1 MKKVLV
7 ISYYFPPL
15 GMGGVQR
22 TAKFCKYLG
31 RFGYEPYVL
40 TSAPKSYY
48 AFDNSLLEELENN
61 NVKIFRTGEFNTN
74 SVRQIKFK
82 AESKRKLLSR
92 LVQVFLFPDTKILW
106 KSKAL
111 ELGREIIK
119 FNNID
124 LIYATAPPYTDFLIG
139 RELSEDFKLPLVID
153 YRDAWYDCP
162 YNYYATPVHKLIH
175 KKFENNVLKKA
186 GRIVTINEK
195 IKDLIESRYKTAK
208 EKGVEIITQ
217 GFDPEDIEKASAS
230 AEKLKSEKKRM
241 RFCYA
246 GSFFN
251 LMTPEYFLKALKIVF
266 EKIPEAKENIEA
278 YFIGLF
284 PEEHKQTVS
293 QFGLENNVVITGYKN
308 HLECI
313 SYELS
318 SDVLWMMIGKSDA
331 SDMISTGKLYE
342 YIGTGKPI
350 LACLPDG
357 VAKKSLEGYGAEMI
371 CEPDSP
377 EETAKCILHFYK
389 LHKEGNLPAGERG
402 FIENYSR
409 ISLTERLAKI
419 FSDILKGIKS

>member
-1 MKKVLV
+1 MNKKVLI

-48 AFDNSLLEELENN
+48 AFDDTLQEELHIN
-61 NVKIFRTGEFNTN
+61 NVKIFRTGGFEPQKEKYK
-74 SVRQIKFK
+74 QINFK
-82 AESKRKLLSR
+82 AESKRKLLSK
-92 LVQVFLFPDTKILW
+92 LAQVFLLPDTKILW

-111 ELGREIIK
+111 ELCREIIK

-124 LIYATAPPYTDFLIG
+124 LIFATAPPYTDFLIG
-139 RELSEDFKLPLVID
+139 KELSEEFKLPLVID

-175 KKFENNVLKKA
+175 KKLERGVLAKA
-186 GRIVTINEK
+186 NAIITINEK
-195 IKDLIESRYKTAK
+195 IKDLIESRYRIAK
-208 EKGVEIITQ
+208 QKGVKIITQ
-217 GFDPEDIEKASAS
+217 GFDPEDIEKATDIS
-230 AEKLKSEKKRM
+230 EKLKAEKKRM

-251 LMTPEYFLKALKIVF
+251 FMTPEYFLKAMKIVF
-266 EKIPEAKENIEA
+266 DKIPEAKENIEA

-284 PEEHKQTVS
+284 PEEHKKTTEQLNL
-293 QFGLENNVVITGYKN
+293 QNNIVTAGYKN
-308 HLECI
+308 HVECI

-318 SDVLWMMIGKSDA
+318 SDVLWLMIGRSEA

-342 YIGTGKPI
+342 YIATAKPI

-357 VAKKSLEGYGAEMI
+357 VAKKSLSGYGAELI

-377 EETAKCILHFYK
+377 EEISECILHFYK
-389 LHKEGNLPAGERG
+389 LYKEGNLPSGDSE
-402 FIENYSR
+402 FTEKYNR
-409 ISLTERLAKI
+409 IFLTRNLAKI
-419 FSDILKGIKS
+419 FDGLF

>member
-1 MKKVLV
+1 
-7 ISYYFPPL
+7 
-15 GMGGVQR
+15 MGGVQR

-48 AFDNSLLEELENN
+48 AFDNSLLEELESN
-61 NVKIFRTGEFNTN
+61 NVKIFRTGMPGTEIQKFKH
-74 SVRQIKFK
+74 IKFK
-82 AESKRKLLSR
+82 AESKRKLLSK
-92 LVQVFLFPDTKILW
+92 LVQVFLLPDTKILW

-162 YNYYATPVHKLIH
+162 YNYYATPVHKSFH
-175 KKFENNVLKKA
+175 KKFEKGVLNKA
-186 GRIVTINEK
+186 DKIITINER
-195 IKDLIESRYKTAK
+195 IKDIIETRYKIAK

-217 GFDPEDIEKASAS
+217 GYDPEDIEKAKDFS
-230 AEKLKSEKKRM
+230 EKLKAEKKRM

-251 LMTPEYFLKALKIVF
+251 LMTPEYFLKAMKIVF

-313 SYELS
+313 SYMLS
-318 SDVLWMMIGKSDA
+318 SDVLWLMIGRSDA

-350 LACLPDG
+350 LACLPEG

-371 CEPDSP
+371 CEPDSA
-377 EETAKCILHFYK
+377 EDISACIIHFYN
-389 LHKEGNLPAGERG
+389 LHKENKLPTGDRG
-402 FIENYSR
+402 FIEKYNR
-409 ISLTERLAKI
+409 IFLTEKLTEL
-419 FSDILKGIKS
+419 FNNIL

>member
-31 RFGYEPYVL
+31 SSGYEPYVL
-40 TSAPKSYY
+40 ATAPKSYY
-48 AFDNSLLEELENN
+48 AFDNTLLEELESND
-61 NVKIFRTGEFNTN
+61 VKIFRTGEYEGGKIK
-74 SVRQIKFK
+74 QIKFK
-82 AESKRKLLSR
+82 AEFKRKLLSK
-92 LVQVFLFPDTKILW
+92 LVQVFLLPDTKILW

-124 LIYATAPPYTDFLIG
+124 LIFATAPPYTDFLIG
-139 RELSEDFKLPLVID
+139 RELSEEFKLPLVID
-153 YRDAWYDCP
+153 YRDAWYDSP
-162 YNYYATPVHKLIH
+162 YNYYATPLHKLIH
-175 KKFENNVLKKA
+175 KKFEKDVLEKA
-186 GRIVTINEK
+186 GKIITINEK
-195 IKDLIESRYKTAK
+195 IKDLIESRYKIAK

-217 GFDPEDIEKASAS
+217 GFDPEDIEKANDT

-251 LMTPEYFLKALKIVF
+251 LMTPEYFLKAMKIVF
-266 EKIPEAKENIEA
+266 DKIPEAKENMEA

-284 PEEHKQTVS
+284 PEEHRQTVRRL
-293 QFGLENNVVITGYKN
+293 GLENNVVITGYKN

-318 SDVLWMMIGKSDA
+318 SDVLWLMIGRSRA

-342 YIGTGKPI
+342 YIGTGRPI

-357 VAKKSLEGYGAEMI
+357 
-371 CEPDSP
+371 
-377 EETAKCILHFYK
+377 
-389 LHKEGNLPAGERG
+389 
-402 FIENYSR
+402 
-409 ISLTERLAKI
+409 
-419 FSDILKGIKS
+419 